1 MAITMNKRLTIL
13 WLDDQRNPNKY
24 FKVKKPQSAVWVRN
38 NDFYQNKI
46 FNKYDVK
53 FIWVKSFEEFVNYIE
68 TNGVPKFI
76 SFDNDLKNGKMTVDG
91 AVPNGEDCVKWLINY
106 CNDNGLKLP
115 KYYLHTANHKQRDVL
130 NKLLKESVKMKKVVL
145 NEAKIK
151 KIVRECLLN
160 VLKETKMYG
169 YEIPGDGED
178 AEVEFDNIRRI
189 VPASTYEMMHFDDD
203 DYENDDTEYDG
214 FDYDAPENAGEKEYD
229 MEHDR
234 KYFGNHNIYND
245 NGKAS
250 MDKLRSLEMNE

>member
-1 MAITMNKRLTIL
+1 MNKKLTIL
-13 WLDDQRNPNKY
+13 WLDDQRDPSTY
-24 FKVKKPQSAVWVRN
+24 FKVKKPQSSVWVRN
-38 NDFYQNKI
+38 NDFYQNNI
-46 FNKYDVK
+46 FSKYDVN
-53 FIWVKSFEEFVNYIE
+53 FIWVKSFDEFANYIE
-68 TNGVPKFI
+68 NNGVPKFI
-76 SFDNDLKNGKMTVDG
+76 SFDNDLKNGRMTVDG
-91 AVPNGEDCVKWLINY
+91 EVPNGEDCVKWLINY
-106 CNDNGLKLP
+106 CNDNKLKLP
-115 KYYLHTANHKQRDVL
+115 KYYLHTANHKQRDIL
-130 NKLLKESVKMKKVVL
+130 NKLLKENVKMKKVVL
-145 NEAKIK
+145 NESKIK

-169 YEIPGDGED
+169 YEIPGNGED

-189 VPASTYEMMHFDDD
+189 VPASSYEMMHFDDD

-234 KYFGNHNIYND
+234 KNFGNHNIYND